1 MAVDNGPVLMGAAAG
16 TAAAISAQAAAQTA
30 AALKIEYDS
39 LTEYKNMVK
48 VLLDDLT
55 GSNAD
60 HKKLA
65 DGTLPAAKLGHG
77 FPEADALF
85 KSYDTVIT
93 ELQKLSKGLADQIEA
108 LGIAI
113 MTAGKGYGDV
123 DEDTQRRMVA
133 IAKEAEKQ
141 YVPERDPYLEE
152 QRRLAASQHPG
163 TPTPGTGGNAT
174 GGNH

>member
-1 MAVDNGPVLMGAAAG
+1 MAVESGPGLFGVDASSV
-16 TAAAISAQAAAQTA
+16 AAAISAQAASQAAAAATA
-30 AALKIEYDS
+30 AALKVEYDS
-39 LTEYKNMVK
+39 LTEYKKMVTD
-48 VLLDDLT
+48 LLDDLT

-65 DGTLPAAKLGHG
+65 HGTLPAGKLGHG
-77 FPEADALF
+77 FPEAEAMF

-113 MTAGKGYGDV
+113 STAGKGFGDV
-123 DEDTQRRMVA
+123 DDDTQRRMVA
-133 IAKEAEKQ
+133 IAKDAEKH

-152 QRRLAASQHPG
+152 QRRLAASH
-163 TPTPGTGGNAT
+163 GTGGNAT
-174 GGNH
+174 GGSH

>member
-1 MAVDNGPVLMGAAAG
+1 MAVESGLSLFGVGGMPDVAGAVRMQAD
-16 TAAAISAQAAAQTA
+16 AQAA
-30 AALKIEYDS
+30 AALKIQYDS
-39 LTEYKNMVK
+39 LTEYRKMVNT
-48 VLLDDLT
+48 LLDDLT
-55 GSNAD
+55 GSDAN

-65 DGTLPAAKLGHG
+65 SGTLPAGKLGHG

-113 MTAGKGYGDV
+113 MSAGKGYGDV
-123 DEDTQRRMVA
+123 DLETQRRMVA
-133 IAKEAEKQ
+133 IAKAAETH
-141 YVPERDPYLEE
+141 YVPDRDPYLEE
-152 QRRLAASQHPG
+152 QRKLAAG
-163 TPTPGTGGNAT
+163 RKAA